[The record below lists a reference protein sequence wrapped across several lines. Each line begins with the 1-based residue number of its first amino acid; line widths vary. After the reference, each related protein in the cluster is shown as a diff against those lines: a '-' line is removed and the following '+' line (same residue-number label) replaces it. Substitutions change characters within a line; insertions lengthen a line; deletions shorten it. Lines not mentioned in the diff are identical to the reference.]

1 MKKIHYIIIVATL
14 VMASCSEPIDFK
26 PGQVEPYAVLLSRP
40 TNDSTVCVH
49 LAFSRFF
56 LDNRDPEAISDAT
69 VTLDVNG
76 VTSVGTYDAGAYLG
90 YGGYTFTAMPQPG
103 DTLKV
108 TASIPGYDKTVK
120 ATTSIPHFPE
130 VEVLDY
136 VIDTGSGRTYDEYG
150 YYIGDNYYYK
160 IRFKVKSRSNDEFY
174 SVAVE
179 HADIRSVDTILVWDT
194 TNWLTTSFSMNDP
207 LVNNQNIEDV
217 IEGYNGSFYGDEVFF
232 SSELFQSGEHEFT
245 MVIAYWP
252 DYYGGYVNLDYSELP
267 LRLRVRSLTR
277 ELYRYEQT
285 ADNASYDLFEGLFS
299 EPVQVICNIDGG
311 IGIFGGS
318 SCKRFSLPTPRFET
332 FPHDSDYYFK
342 K

>member
-49 LAFSRFF
+49 LAYSRFF

-120 ATTSIPHFPE
+120 ATTSAGHTMGMATISE
-130 VEVLDY
+130 
-136 VIDTGSGRTYDEYG
+136 IIITT
-150 YYIGDNYYYK
+150 
-160 IRFKVKSRSNDEFY
+160 RF
-174 SVAVE
+174 A
-179 HADIRSVDTILVWDT
+179 
-194 TNWLTTSFSMNDP
+194 
-207 LVNNQNIEDV
+207 
-217 IEGYNGSFYGDEVFF
+217 
-232 SSELFQSGEHEFT
+232 
-245 MVIAYWP
+245 
-252 DYYGGYVNLDYSELP
+252 
-267 LRLRVRSLTR
+267 LR
-277 ELYRYEQT
+277 
-285 ADNASYDLFEGLFS
+285 
-299 EPVQVICNIDGG
+299 
-311 IGIFGGS
+311 
-318 SCKRFSLPTPRFET
+318 
-332 FPHDSDYYFK
+332 
-342 K
+342 